1 MLDATADNVFAS
13 VDLCVPLC
21 LEGMADIV
29 HVDLQ
34 FIVEGFKSTLEWMDG
49 PRKHDGRNNAMVQGS
64 GEDWQ
69 MDE

>member
-1 MLDATADNVFAS
+1 MLDATADSDFAS
-13 VDLCVPLC
+13 VDLRVPLC
-21 LEGMADIV
+21 LDGMADIV
-29 HVDLQ
+29 HVDLHL
-34 FIVEGFKSTLEWMDG
+34 IVDGLRSTLDWMDG